1 MLDEQPIATLISDG
15 CLVDGNLKATAFARI
30 DGIVNGDVD
39 ITDGLIL
46 GEKGNVKGNVIT
58 KEMVVYGEIKG
69 NISTESLD
77 IRNTGKVY
85 GDIKTKILKVDA
97 GAFYTGH
104 LIMVQTEK

>member
-1 MLDEQPIATLISDG
+1 
-15 CLVDGNLKATAFARI
+15 
-30 DGIVNGDVD
+30 
-39 ITDGLIL
+39 
-46 GEKGNVKGNVIT
+46 
-58 KEMVVYGEIKG
+58 MVVYGEIKG